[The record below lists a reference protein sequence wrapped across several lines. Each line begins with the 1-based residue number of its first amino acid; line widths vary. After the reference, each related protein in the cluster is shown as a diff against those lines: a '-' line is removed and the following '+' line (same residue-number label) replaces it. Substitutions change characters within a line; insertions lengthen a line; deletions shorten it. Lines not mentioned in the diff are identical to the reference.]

1 MNQFIL
7 GNGGYNNP
15 YMDDLD
21 VQIAKSKEYQQ
32 RLMQLKQNES
42 TPIWDKID
50 SIINGLTDTQK
61 NKLMQDKEYI
71 NIYNQIQSILW
82 KELICLVKSKVE
94 NNNKELLNK
103 QYEILM
109 KTKSRFIEQ
118 DNVELNLFNEFK
130 EYSKTHPNS
139 TYSDFLNK
147 KQ

>member
-109 KTKSRFIEQ
+109 KIKSRIIEQ
-118 DNVELNLFNEFK
+118 NNVELNLFNEFK